1 MDGRVT
7 GRRAYGF
14 VAVDVE
20 GDDLLVAGHY
30 RDLHLAAA
38 VRERERKWRGAAGEA
53 D

>member
-38 VRERERKWRGAAGEA
+38 VRERKSRGEA

>member
-38 VRERERKWRGAAGEA
+38 VRDRGSGGAAGEA
-53 D
+53 G